1 MADFGNA
8 YLLLLSHKYFRW
20 QNYKS
25 QNFVKLK
32 TCEIEFHE
40 IFCITITYYY
50 YISGGKTKSLKI
62 EPCSPSLIVKPQ
74 DISECETFEGRA
86 FLKWVTHTLANDDYL
101 KMQLTEQDLKFI
113 GRQFGSLLLNA
124 KLVNEMNDKNNSTTN
139 LIGSNVEDQNTVLFR
154 V

>member
-1 MADFGNA
+1 MKKTILFFNTE
-8 YLLLLSHKYFRW
+8 KKT
-20 QNYKS
+20 NYGWEI
-25 QNFVKLK
+25 FVKLNY
-32 TCEIEFHE
+32 IPIFHE
-40 IFCITITYYY
+40 IFFCIIIIITF
-50 YISGGKTKSLKI
+50 YISGGKSKCLKI

-74 DISECETFEGRA
+74 DVSECETFEGRA

-124 KLVNEMNDKNNSTTN
+124 KLVNEMNDKNNATTTN
-139 LIGSNVEDQNTVLFR
+139 ISSSNLEDQNTVLFR

>member
-1 MADFGNA
+1 MKKTILFFNTEKKKKELWGEIFVN
-8 YLLLLSHKYFRW
+8 L
-20 QNYKS
+20 NY
-25 QNFVKLK
+25 
-32 TCEIEFHE
+32 IPIFHE
-40 IFCITITYYY
+40 IFFCIIIIITF
-50 YISGGKTKSLKI
+50 YISGGKTKSLKV

-74 DISECETFEGRA
+74 DVSECETFEGRA

-124 KLVNEMNDKNNSTTN
+124 KLVNEMNDKNNATTTN
-139 LIGSNVEDQNTVLFR
+139 ISSSNLEDQNIVLFR

>member
-1 MADFGNA
+1 M
-8 YLLLLSHKYFRW
+8 
-20 QNYKS
+20 
-25 QNFVKLK
+25 KLK

-40 IFCITITYYY
+40 IFCIITYYY
-50 YISGGKTKSLKI
+50 YNISGGKTKSLKI

>member
-1 MADFGNA
+1 MGGN
-8 YLLLLSHKYFRW
+8 FR
-20 QNYKS
+20 
-25 QNFVKLK
+25 
-32 TCEIEFHE
+32 EIELYSYISRDF
-40 IFCITITYYY
+40 FCIIIIITF
-50 YISGGKTKSLKI
+50 YISGGKTKSLKV

-74 DISECETFEGRA
+74 DVSECETFEGRA

-124 KLVNEMNDKNNSTTN
+124 KLVNEMNDKNNATTTN
-139 LIGSNVEDQNTVLFR
+139 ISNSNLEDQNIVLFR

>member
-1 MADFGNA
+1 MK
-8 YLLLLSHKYFRW
+8 L
-20 QNYKS
+20 NYIPIF
-25 QNFVKLK
+25 Q
-32 TCEIEFHE
+32 E
-40 IFCITITYYY
+40 IFFCIIIIIITF
-50 YISGGKTKSLKI
+50 YISGGKTKSLKV

-74 DISECETFEGRA
+74 DVSECETFEGRA

-124 KLVNEMNDKNNSTTN
+124 KLVNEMNDKNNATTTN
-139 LIGSNVEDQNTVLFR
+139 ISSSNLEDQNIVLFR